1 MGTRNPFTPFR
12 EARRPAKVLLYGEPG
27 TEKTRRALLQTPEPR
42 AYIDMEASAAMYHK
56 LAGEKDAILVTRRL
70 RGRDSVMEAL
80 AFIEENPELFAT
92 VVIDPITT
100 IWEQLQAAFRERLA
114 SFKRRKFPDAQA
126 EDVIIE
132 PGHWNALNTSHGDIM
147 ARLLSLRQ
155 HVVLIGRGKDIR
167 DKDTEQVVAHEF
179 DGWKRVPSL
188 VSTVIE
194 THLEFDVVKKDRS
207 GALTPGRVKGHVDM
221 SALFQLDTV
230 VVPVERESDAAV
242 ADASAGERKP
252 ASQTTET
259 KPKPAAAPN
268 LAEARKVAI
277 AHFTKIERLAQVE
290 FLFGPSGSWSQA
302 DLDKLRE
309 WSMQKPLPTFL
320 ESVRGHLEARGL
332 LQEAMDQ
339 FGPHDDPETAWDVP
353 EVATWIRATHPVGG
367 ANG

>member
-12 EARRPAKVLLYGEPG
+12 EAKRPAKVLLYGEPG
-27 TEKTRRALLQTPEPR
+27 TEKTRRALMQTPEPR

-56 LAGEKDAILVTRRL
+56 LAGERDAILVTRRL

-80 AFIEENPELFAT
+80 AFIEENPEMFAT

-114 SFKRRKFPDAQA
+114 AFKRRKFPDAQA

-155 HVVLIGRGKDIR
+155 HVVLIGRGRDIR

-194 THLEFDVVKKDRS
+194 THLDFDVVKKDRS

-221 SALFQLDTV
+221 TALFQLDTV
-230 VVPVERESDAAV
+230 VVPVERESDAAA
-242 ADASAGERKP
+242 ADAGSGERKP
-252 ASQTTET
+252 ATQPTET
-259 KPKPAAAPN
+259 KPKPAAAPS
-268 LAEARKVAI
+268 LADLRKTAI
-277 AHFTKIERLAQVE
+277 AHFTRIERLAQVE
-290 FLFGPSGSWSQA
+290 FLFGPSATWTEK
-302 DLDKLRE
+302 DLDGLRA
-309 WSMQKPLPTFL
+309 WSNILPLPTFL
-320 ESVRGHLEARGL
+320 ENVKAHLEARGL
-332 LQEAMDQ
+332 MQEALEH
-339 FGPHDDPETAWDVP
+339 FGLPDDPETAWVAAD
-353 EVATWIRATHPVGG
+353 VATWIRQTHPVGG
-367 ANG
+367 AHA